1 LFNTFK
7 YLLFVAFLGLNGIQ
21 LIGQESI
28 FKSVVVS
35 NDQDTIVLDSNS
47 VVSEGFELKGS
58 NGEII
63 DQKFYHLNPFTSE
76 LIIDWNQIEDS
87 TLTSTFRTY
96 PVNFAK
102 VHSNKDTT
110 IIYNYERPKEKDKI
124 YYTAQTRKDDFFSS
138 SKLKKNGSISRGV
151 VFGNNQNLSVNS
163 TLNLQLT
170 GEITKNLYLKASISD
185 ANIPI
190 QPDGNTNQLQEFD
203 QVYISIY
210 NNSFSLTGGDF
221 WIKKPYGYFMNYNK
235 RGQGINGTVSMPIKK
250 LDINATR
257 DEKIAVGLVEAEASF
272 AFSRGVFGRN
282 VIQGVEGNQGPY
294 RLLGNN
300 NEIYIIVLSG
310 TEKVYIDGQL
320 MTRGREY
327 DYTIDYNTA
336 EITFTSQRRITK
348 DRRITVEFQYTDQ
361 NYSRTMIQGNVG
373 FEKKR
378 FKVYVNA
385 FSETDLKNQPLQ
397 QDLNDQDKALL
408 ASVGDSTQYA
418 VRNSILNVGY
428 NDNQNLYAMI
438 DSLGYDSVLLF
449 TTSVDSALYQATF
462 SFVGSGNGD
471 YVFDYYSAFGK
482 VYKWVEPILGVSQG
496 DYAPVR
502 VLTAPV
508 KTQMITAGA
517 RVDIAKGVSTSA
529 EFAFSNKDINTFSN
543 LDKGNN
549 NGLGLNFN
557 LSTNHKISKDSLT
570 PWRVLSKIDFEAR
583 GKDFNPVERYRG
595 VEFTRDWNILTANF
609 YQNQYLGNASLG
621 FHNQRIGKVDYDFKM
636 LYWGKDYQGYKNQLR
651 INTKTKGLNVWVDA
665 SMLNSFGS
673 QKTLF
678 LRHRS
683 NIFYQQRWFKI
694 GFKDEHEWNE
704 KSGLNNLIQDPNSY
718 QFYDFEAYLGT
729 PDTNKI
735 GYRLFYRQRNDWNSD
750 TVDLR
755 SAALAQTVGLDF
767 HMNKWRHNVI
777 KANVSYRKL
786 TIKNSELINVQPD
799 NTILSRLEYIL
810 NVWKGA
816 INWSNFYEIGS
827 GLEQKKEF
835 LYVEVTSGQGV
846 YTWVDYNGDGIKD
859 LNEFEVAQFQDQANY
874 IRVFTP
880 STDYVRVYTNEFQT
894 SLNLRPE
901 RMLARKKGF
910 LKFVSRLSNQTT
922 FRINRKTTSESQTGD
937 IFNPFIFEIADTSLM
952 NLNSSFRNSFYF
964 NRTNPVFGFD
974 YTYQYLSSKALI
986 ANGFDARDQFFHQ
999 LNIRYNI
1006 TRKFTLK
1013 TNGEIGN
1020 KRSGATYT
1028 SSRNFDID
1036 YFNTELNFS
1045 YQPSTSLRFTLFGIY
1060 KNKLS
1065 QSLEK
1070 ERAQILDIGSEFRFN
1085 QPKKGSLNATFNLI
1099 LIDFNAES
1107 NSQIAYEM
1115 LEGFKE
1121 GVNMTWG
1128 ISYQR
1133 NIAKFLQL
1141 SVSYNGRSS
1150 KGSKVIHTGGME
1162 VRAFF

>member
-1 LFNTFK
+1 MFNTLK
-7 YLLFVAFLGLNGIQ
+7 YLLFAAVFVWNFNWLF
-21 LIGQESI
+21 GQENVFRTKEI
-28 FKSVVVS
+28 RPGK
-35 NDQDTIVLDSNS
+35 DTLVLDTLSI
-47 VVSEGFELKGS
+47 VSEDFQLLGS
-58 NGEII
+58 NGKAL
-63 DQKFYHLNPFTSE
+63 DSKAYYLNPFSAE
-76 LIIDWNQIEDS
+76 LILDWSIIED
-87 TLTSTFRTY
+87 TLLQATYRTY
-96 PVNFAK
+96 PMNFAK

-110 IIYNYERPKEKDKI
+110 IIYNYQRPEEEEKF
-124 YYTAQTRKDDFFSS
+124 YYTAQSRKDDFFSS
-138 SKLKKNGSISRGV
+138 SKLKKNGSISRGI

-210 NNSFSLTGGDF
+210 NNTFSLTGGDF

-235 RGQGINGTVSMPIKK
+235 RGQGINGTVALPIKP

-257 DEKIAVGLVEAEASF
+257 EEKIAVGMVEAEASF

-282 VIQGVEGNQGPY
+282 VIQGIEGNQGPY
-294 RLLGNN
+294 RLTGNN
-300 NEIYIIVLSG
+300 NEIFIIVLSG
-310 TEKVYIDGQL
+310 TEKVFIDGEL

-336 EITFTSQRRITK
+336 EITFTAKRRITK
-348 DRRITVEFQYTDQ
+348 DRRIKVEFQYTDQ
-361 NYSRTMIQGNVG
+361 SFSRTLLQGSVA
-373 FEKKR
+373 FEKKKFR
-378 FKVYVNA
+378 VYVNA
-385 FSETDLKNQPLQ
+385 FSESDLKNQPLQ
-397 QDLNDQDKALL
+397 QELSDQDKALL
-408 ASVGDSTQYA
+408 ASVGDSTQNA
-418 VRNSILNVGY
+418 VRSSISNVGY

-438 DSLGYDSVLLF
+438 DSLGYDSVLVF
-449 TTSVDSALYQATF
+449 NNSPDSAFYQAAF
-462 SFVGSGNGD
+462 SFVGQGNGD

-482 VYKWVEPILGVSQG
+482 VYKWVEPIAGVSQG

-502 VLTAPV
+502 LLTAPV

-517 RVDIAKGVSTSA
+517 RVDLAKGVSSKVEMA
-529 EFAFSNKDINTFSN
+529 LSNKDVNTFSN
-543 LDKGNN
+543 LDKQNN
-549 NGLGLNFN
+549 TALGLNFN
-557 LSTNHKISKDSLT
+557 LNTDHIISKDSIS
-570 PWRVLSKIDFEAR
+570 PWKLLSEVNFEAR
-583 GKDFNPVERYRG
+583 GKDFSRIERYRD
-595 VEFTRDWNILTANF
+595 VEFERDWNILTAN
-609 YQNQYLGNASLG
+609 YYNNQYLGNAQLG
-621 FHNQRIGKVDYDFKM
+621 FQNNKIGKIDYLFKM
-636 LYWGKDYQGYKNQLR
+636 FYWGDDYQGYKNQLKIDTR
-651 INTKTKGLNVWVDA
+651 YKGLNVWFDG
-665 SMLNSFGS
+665 SLLNSDGV

-718 QFYDFEAYLGT
+718 QFYDFEAYIGT
-729 PDTNKI
+729 PDTNQI
-735 GYRLFYRQRNDWNSD
+735 GYRVFYRQRNDWQSD
-750 TVDLR
+750 TINLR
-755 SAALAQTVGLDF
+755 SSALAQTVGADF
-767 HMNKWRHNVI
+767 RMTRWRHNVI

-786 TIKNSELINVQPD
+786 TIQNDELIDVEPD
-799 NTILSRLEYIL
+799 NTILARLEYIL

-816 INWSNFYEIGS
+816 VNWSNFYEIGS

-835 LYVEVTSGQGV
+835 VYLEVAAGQGV
-846 YTWVDYNGDGIKD
+846 YAWIDYNNDGIKD
-859 LNEFEVAQFQDQANY
+859 LNEFEIAQFQDQANY

-880 STDYVRVYTNEFQT
+880 STEYVRVYTNEFQT

-922 FRINRKTTSESQTGD
+922 FRINRKTTGQTQTGD
-937 IFNPFIFEIADTSLM
+937 IFNPFIFEIADTNLM

-986 ANGFDARDQFFHQ
+986 ANGFDSRDQNFHQ

-1006 TRKFTLK
+1006 SRKFTLK
-1013 TNGEIGN
+1013 ISGEIGT
-1020 KRSGATYT
+1020 KRQGATYT

-1036 YFNTELNFS
+1036 YYKPELSFS
-1045 YQPSTSLRFTLFGIY
+1045 YQPSTSLRLTLLGKY
-1060 KNKLS
+1060 TNKLNN
-1065 QSLEK
+1065 SLEL
-1070 ERAQILDIGSEFRFN
+1070 ERAQLLDTGLEFRFN
-1085 QPKKGSLNATFNLI
+1085 QPKKGSLQATFNLI
-1099 LIDFNAES
+1099 MIEY
-1107 NSQIAYEM
+1107 NSVPNTQISYEM
-1115 LEGFKE
+1115 LEGFQN
-1121 GVNMTWG
+1121 GLNMTWG
-1128 ISYQR
+1128 VSYQR
-1133 NIAKFLQL
+1133 NIARFLQL

-1150 KGSKVIHTGGME
+1150 EGSKVVHTGGME